1 MDAYKRPQAAT
12 LAQRLS
18 EPRRFL
24 QVVAGPRQV
33 GKTTLVQQVLETRKE
48 SSFFQSAD
56 EPTLQDPSWIRT
68 HWETAR
74 IQAKTRGT
82 ILVLDEIQK
91 IPGWAG
97 TVKHLW
103 DEDTR
108 CRVPLKLIVLG
119 SAPLLVTRGLSE
131 SLAGRFELLHLPHW
145 GPLEMRMAFGWSI
158 DTAIFFGGYPGS
170 APLVKDEARWS
181 RYIRDAMIE
190 TTLSRDLFLLSR
202 IDKPAL
208 LRRLFELGCHYSGQ
222 ILSYTKMLG
231 QLADAGNTTTLA
243 HYLDLLTG
251 AGMMTGLQKYS
262 GEAVRVR
269 NSSPKLQVLNT
280 ALTGAYSGKKFAEA
294 KKDRAFWGRL
304 VESAVGAQLANL
316 AASGLCKLYYWRQG
330 DYEVDFVVQWGKTIT
345 AIKVKSFVAD
355 PSQRNPIRLSG
366 MAAFS
371 KQHPKARCL
380 LVGGDGVTV
389 EDFLIQPPETFL
401 SGS

>member
-119 SAPLLVTRGLSE
+119 SAPLLVTRVFRKVWRDALSFSIFPIGVRWKCEWHLAGPSTRRYFSGLSWF
-131 SLAGRFELLHLPHW
+131 R
-145 GPLEMRMAFGWSI
+145 
-158 DTAIFFGGYPGS
+158 
-170 APLVKDEARWS
+170 APCER
-181 RYIRDAMIE
+181 
-190 TTLSRDLFLLSR
+190 
-202 IDKPAL
+202 
-208 LRRLFELGCHYSGQ
+208 
-222 ILSYTKMLG
+222 
-231 QLADAGNTTTLA
+231 
-243 HYLDLLTG
+243 
-251 AGMMTGLQKYS
+251 
-262 GEAVRVR
+262 
-269 NSSPKLQVLNT
+269 
-280 ALTGAYSGKKFAEA
+280 
-294 KKDRAFWGRL
+294 
-304 VESAVGAQLANL
+304 
-316 AASGLCKLYYWRQG
+316 
-330 DYEVDFVVQWGKTIT
+330 
-345 AIKVKSFVAD
+345 
-355 PSQRNPIRLSG
+355 
-366 MAAFS
+366 
-371 KQHPKARCL
+371 
-380 LVGGDGVTV
+380 
-389 EDFLIQPPETFL
+389 
-401 SGS
+401 